1 MSKHL
6 TVIIPSTATISSL
19 MLGILAII
27 VLSDTDLESSRFFI
41 AGSLIILGSILDVLD
56 GQLAKRLNSVSN
68 MGKELDSLAD
78 MVTFGVAP
86 TILLYHLLLVVGV
99 AKHIA
104 ILASL
109 AFVLAG
115 ALRLARFNTLPS
127 DRSAYFEGMPIPMA
141 SLLLITGS
149 FWQHWIINIWWTV
162 VILVVSYLMISP
174 FRYVKFA
181 HAPNF
186 PPIVWGIIMT
196 NALLWWIIGGWYAL
210 PFGMFALYGLSGPVF
225 SMFNVTCRKLQNIKT

>member
-181 HAPNF
+181 HAPN
-186 PPIVWGIIMT
+186 
-196 NALLWWIIGGWYAL
+196 
-210 PFGMFALYGLSGPVF
+210 
-225 SMFNVTCRKLQNIKT
+225 